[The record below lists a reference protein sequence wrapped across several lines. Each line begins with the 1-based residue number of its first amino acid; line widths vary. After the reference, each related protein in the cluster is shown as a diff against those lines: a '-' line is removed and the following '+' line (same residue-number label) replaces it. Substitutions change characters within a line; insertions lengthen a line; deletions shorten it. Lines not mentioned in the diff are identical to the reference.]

1 MRKNPK
7 NDPDQLSH
15 ILAAAQE
22 AQQFSNDLTRQAFD
36 DNRVMQ
42 LAVEKLV
49 QNIGEAASHLTY
61 QFKSQHDHIP
71 WAKMIGMRH
80 RLVHDFAA
88 VDLDVIWDTVK
99 NGLPPLIADLERIL
113 VDSREV

>member
-15 ILAAAQE
+15 IIEAAQE

-42 LAVEKLV
+42 LAVEELV
-49 QNIGEAASHLTY
+49 QNVGEAASHLAY
-61 QFKSQHDHIP
+61 QFKSQQDQIP

-88 VDLDVIWDTVK
+88 VDLDVIWDTVQ
-99 NGLPPLIADLERIL
+99 NGLPSLIADLERIP
-113 VDSREV
+113 VDPREV